1 MEPEKISKKGCII
14 VEKVYIVYGRSDSY
28 RDVARCYTW
37 IEGAFYSFEKAKAV
51 FLEVFAKSAEWF
63 GLTEEDFGQPIFH
76 GSHGSAYLDGGD
88 AERWLELVE
97 AEIE

>member
-1 MEPEKISKKGCII
+1 MG
-14 VEKVYIVYGRSDSY
+14 KVYIVYGKSDSY
-28 RDVARCYTW
+28 RDKAQRYTW

-51 FLEVFAKSAEWF
+51 FLEVFEKTSELF
-63 GLTEEDFGQPIFH
+63 GLTEQDFDQPVFH

-97 AEIE
+97 VEVE